1 MAPGRGPGGGG
12 PAAALS
18 REHFL
23 PFVEMAM
30 WSSTPGVKYS
40 AVSGLATLA
49 KVEENK
55 AAMGDVGALECLAT
69 IVYGGLELPAD
80 DVSSLDI
87 NRSPGLGGALAKAQQ
102 RLQSDLK
109 LRRLAA
115 STLGD
120 LITHEGNQMEFVS
133 GQDIGGGIPKTIML
147 LKETKSAGLQQ
158 ALVGMIN
165 TLAGRRPGR
174 QRWWQGGCCPRSCR
188 QPSGRRGR
196 RRVCTPSTPAAASVS
211 TRRIRRTGGC
221 AMRSRC
227 CVG

>member
-1 MAPGRGPGGGG
+1 MSGCGHHRAHHQTVAKKVAPGRGPGGGG

-69 IVYGGLELPAD
+69 IVYDGLELPAD

-102 RLQSDLK
+102 RLQSSRMLLCGRFSATAAEVAK
-109 LRRLAA
+109 LRKLVARAGSTNWTSIGNALKREPRGGSATFWCHARTKRLPLA
-115 STLGD
+115 LGSGALEPRD
-120 LITHEGNQMEFVS
+120 ESERQVVVS
-133 GQDIGGGIPKTIML
+133 
-147 LKETKSAGLQQ
+147 
-158 ALVGMIN
+158 
-165 TLAGRRPGR
+165 
-174 QRWWQGGCCPRSCR
+174 
-188 QPSGRRGR
+188 
-196 RRVCTPSTPAAASVS
+196 
-211 TRRIRRTGGC
+211 
-221 AMRSRC
+221 
-227 CVG
+227 